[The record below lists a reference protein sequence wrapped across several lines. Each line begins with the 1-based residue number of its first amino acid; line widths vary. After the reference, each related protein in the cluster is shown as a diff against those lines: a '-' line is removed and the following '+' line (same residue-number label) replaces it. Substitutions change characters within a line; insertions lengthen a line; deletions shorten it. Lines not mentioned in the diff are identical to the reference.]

1 MRKNTF
7 KKILSVIKKHITN
20 YLTPISLS
28 LLWAFGSLLGLFMVI
43 QIISGIFLSFYY
55 NSNTDLAFYSVENI
69 MRNIKFGWFIRYT
82 HVNVASFIFFFIYL
96 HMGKAL
102 YFRSYTR
109 TKLWLSGCL
118 LFIILML
125 TAFSGYVLV
134 WGQMSLWAATVITN
148 FFSSV
153 PCLGHELVEWIWG
166 GFTVSKPTLTRF
178 FSIHFL
184 AGLVVAFLSLVHL
197 VILHEEGSS
206 NPSGVQSHD
215 NVNFSNFFLQKDLFW
230 FFVFLIPLTYFIFF
244 RPNAFMHPANY
255 EMANPFV
262 TPKNIVPEW
271 YFLPFYTILKSIP
284 NKDGGIIAM
293 GLSIIFILLLPFID
307 SQTLVKSPKVRLLWK
322 FFFWSF
328 VFNFIFLGWLGEQP
342 AEELFI
348 FLGQISTTYYFLFLL
363 IIIPLIGR
371 IETFIILQL
380 KK

>member
-1 MRKNTF
+1 
-7 KKILSVIKKHITN
+7 
-20 YLTPISLS
+20 
-28 LLWAFGSLLGLFMVI
+28 
-43 QIISGIFLSFYY
+43 
-55 NSNTDLAFYSVENI
+55 
-69 MRNIKFGWFIRYT
+69 
-82 HVNVASFIFFFIYL
+82 
-96 HMGKAL
+96 
-102 YFRSYTR
+102 
-109 TKLWLSGCL
+109 
-118 LFIILML
+118 
-125 TAFSGYVLV
+125 
-134 WGQMSLWAATVITN
+134 
-148 FFSSV
+148 
-153 PCLGHELVEWIWG
+153 
-166 GFTVSKPTLTRF
+166 
-178 FSIHFL
+178 
-184 AGLVVAFLSLVHL
+184 
-197 VILHEEGSS
+197 
-206 NPSGVQSHD
+206 
-215 NVNFSNFFLQKDLFW
+215 
-230 FFVFLIPLTYFIFF
+230 
-244 RPNAFMHPANY
+244 MHPANY
-255 EMANPFV
+255 ERANPFL